1 MINQANS
8 MTGSSVLTPDED
20 DNTPVHDTAQLSKLS
35 SVLNGLEGGAQA
47 MQRHIQEAM
56 RAIKEG
62 TYRVDPVKLSQ
73 RIVGEALRTV

>member
-1 MINQANS
+1 
-8 MTGSSVLTPDED
+8 MTGSSVLTPDERL
-20 DNTPVHDTAQLSKLS
+20 PVHDTAQLSKLS

-47 MQRHIQEAM
+47 MQRHIQEAI
-56 RAIKEG
+56 RAVNAG